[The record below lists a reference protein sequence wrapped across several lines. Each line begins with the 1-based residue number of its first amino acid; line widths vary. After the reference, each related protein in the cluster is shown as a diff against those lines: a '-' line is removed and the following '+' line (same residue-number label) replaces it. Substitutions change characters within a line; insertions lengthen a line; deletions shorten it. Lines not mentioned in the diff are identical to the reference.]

1 MNIQGWFHL
10 GLTGLISLQPKEF
23 SRAFFWKHQFFGAQ
37 PSSCSDSHIHSWLLA
52 KAWLWLYGPLL
63 AKWCFCFL
71 ICYLGWSYLFF
82 EGASVFYNF
91 MAVVTV
97 HSDFGAQE
105 NKIFHCLYFFLFCL
119 LWSDG
124 TRCHD
129 LSFFFFLMFSVKP
142 NFSCSSFTLIK
153 KLFSSSSLSD
163 IEVVSSTYLRLLIF
177 LPAILIP
184 CNTKDTKDKQMNK
197 TNITTVK

>member
-1 MNIQGWFHL
+1 MIL
-10 GLTGLISLQPKEF
+10 EPKKTKFFTVYIF
-23 SRAFFWKHQFFGAQ
+23 S
-37 PSSCSDSHIHSWLLA
+37 SSVYYEVMGPDAMILA
-52 KAWLWLYGPLL
+52 
-63 AKWCFCFL
+63 
-71 ICYLGWSYLFF
+71 
-82 EGASVFYNF
+82 
-91 MAVVTV
+91 
-97 HSDFGAQE
+97 
-105 NKIFHCLYFFLFCL
+105 
-119 LWSDG
+119 
-124 TRCHD
+124 
-129 LSFFFFLMFSVKP
+129 FFFFLMFSVKP